1 MRGISK
7 SLIQSIASVDYSEF
21 ADNTESKV
29 NALVSL
35 AVEDMSYSIPFV
47 SVQNCILQPA
57 NETFNGA
64 ITAESEFIYLLA
76 FNSPQIEI
84 NCMQY
89 NDWWKKFKERVVF
102 AWNNCKRKKRR
113 KTKKQQAA
121 DQTVS
126 QYEFD
131 TEKYNL
137 DALKEDLQK
146 AFAKNLSQTSIVY
159 NLDRYLRIIGRDDF
173 GPKTQIFIYPC
184 LMDDFGNYK
193 IFINRKKGFYKLNF
207 AKRAEIVNQ
216 KMQDVGENFVSML
229 KILNTLFRTSSRS
242 GLGPN
247 QIFLESL
254 LCGVPDE
261 FYIGTDIYQVF
272 LKIVNY
278 LNLTDVGNFKSVLN
292 PELTIS
298 QDRAT
303 KLNQIAFTRF
313 LNSLNDINDNND

>member
-1 MRGISK
+1 
-7 SLIQSIASVDYSEF
+7 
-21 ADNTESKV
+21 
-29 NALVSL
+29 
-35 AVEDMSYSIPFV
+35 
-47 SVQNCILQPA
+47 
-57 NETFNGA
+57 
-64 ITAESEFIYLLA
+64 
-76 FNSPQIEI
+76 
-84 NCMQY
+84 
-89 NDWWKKFKERVVF
+89 
-102 AWNNCKRKKRR
+102 
-113 KTKKQQAA
+113 
-121 DQTVS
+121 
-126 QYEFD
+126 
-131 TEKYNL
+131 
-137 DALKEDLQK
+137 
-146 AFAKNLSQTSIVY
+146 
-159 NLDRYLRIIGRDDF
+159 
-173 GPKTQIFIYPC
+173 
-184 LMDDFGNYK
+184 MDDFGNYK